1 LIDFGRGELV
11 PYEELVGEMIE
22 LVRPAAEE
30 LGCVDEVEHASQIVR
45 RGTSADRQLEVYHL
59 ALAQGASEE
68 KALHS
73 VVDWLIAETV
83 NV

>member
-1 LIDFGRGELV
+1 
-11 PYEELVGEMIE
+11 M
-22 LVRPAAEE
+22 RPAAEK
-30 LGCVDEVEHASQIVR
+30 LDCVPKVEHASEIVR

-68 KALHS
+68 KALHA